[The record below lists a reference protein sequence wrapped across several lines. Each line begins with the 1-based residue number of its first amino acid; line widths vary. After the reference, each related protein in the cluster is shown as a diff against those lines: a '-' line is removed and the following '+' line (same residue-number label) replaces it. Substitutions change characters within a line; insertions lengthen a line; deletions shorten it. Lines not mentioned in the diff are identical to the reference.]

1 MKKIIGL
8 ILIAFGLALIIFVI
22 YNFFM
27 EKNKI
32 ISPLPEEK
40 GVKVIYISPSSSQ

>member
-1 MKKIIGL
+1 MKKTLGL

-22 YNFFM
+22 YNFFQ

-32 ISPLPEEK
+32 LSPIPEEK
-40 GVKVIYISPSSSQ
+40 GIKVIYISPTK